1 MYYMRKK
8 LVAFQIT
15 VSKLR
20 CCSANWHS
28 VCSALRKWMFW
39 TDVGP
44 YVPVAFN
51 ETENGIRNPCGS
63 HSSGIKEQD
72 LLSFVF
78 PLNNKH
84 YTIFGTSMCPR
95 VKSNLLFFFLIS
107 FAVVTA
113 RKEIWECHSWNE
125 IIKKKTAC
133 GIVIDTVKS
142 VIIILNE
149 TLDFRSTRGVGRQIT
164 GSFVLLYGSGIIFLK
179 HGYSETFL

>member
-8 LVAFQIT
+8 LVAFLIT
-15 VSKLR
+15 VSKSR
-20 CCSANWHS
+20 CCGANWHS
-28 VCSALRKWMFW
+28 VCSVLRKRMLW

-78 PLNNKH
+78 PLNNKQ
-84 YTIFGTSMCPR
+84 YTIFETSMCPR
-95 VKSNLLFFFLIS
+95 VKSNLLFLLRS

-113 RKEIWECHSWNE
+113 RKEIWECHFWNE

-133 GIVIDTVKS
+133 GVVIDTVKCI
-142 VIIILNE
+142 IIILNE
-149 TLDFRSTRGVGRQIT
+149 TLDFRSTRGVGSQIT
-164 GSFVLLYGSGIIFLK
+164 GSFVLLYVSGIIFLK
-179 HGYSETFL
+179 HSYSETFL